1 MKSLLDLADINIC
14 VRISSME
21 YQIYW
26 FDDDELAN
34 FKEQEKDIVVPV
46 CDRYFFYS
54 SFSSC
59 T

>member
-1 MKSLLDLADINIC
+1 
-14 VRISSME
+14 ME